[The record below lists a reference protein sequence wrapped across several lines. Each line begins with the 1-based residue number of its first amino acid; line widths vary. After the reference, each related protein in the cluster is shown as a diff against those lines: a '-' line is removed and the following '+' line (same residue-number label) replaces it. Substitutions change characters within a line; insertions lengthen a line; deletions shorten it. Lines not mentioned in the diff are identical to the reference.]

1 MINSA
6 AGGKIMSMLQQ
17 ASRLAET
24 RTRGATED
32 AQRLSQQLG
41 AARSRIEDLEAE
53 IKYYQ
58 DRADRAEQ
66 WLHRIYMEIEARFPA
81 SHPAMP
87 SGRHQ

>member
-1 MINSA
+1 
-6 AGGKIMSMLQQ
+6 MSMLQQ
-17 ASRLAET
+17 ASSLAET

-41 AARSRIEDLEAE
+41 ATRSRIEELEAE

-66 WLHRIYMEIEARFPA
+66 WLHRIYMGIEARFPA
-81 SHPAMP
+81 SHTGAMP
-87 SGRHQ
+87 SGRH